1 MAQLVKLEP
10 GDILVLANLGPAH
23 DMCSDEEHD
32 DAGWLTELK
41 ERLQLNSILIFEGDV
56 DLSSLPAGW
65 TPEAPAVALR
75 SPLGARPQHE
85 EET

>member
-23 DMCSDEEHD
+23 DSCDDEEPGAYH
-32 DAGWLTELK
+32 WLTELQ
-41 ERLQLNSILIFEGDV
+41 ERLQLNSILVFEGDV

-65 TPEAPAVALR
+65 TPDAPVVALR
-75 SPLGARPQHE
+75 PASGDESKAERR
-85 EET
+85 